1 MIGTI
6 LVVMKDN
13 KKAAELNEI
22 LHKNAENILG
32 RMGVP
37 KPKSTGF
44 ILNFIFSG
52 EEEVF
57 ENLLREIKNI
67 SDIRIGYSKI

>member
-6 LVVMKDN
+6 TVIMKDN
-13 KKAAELNEI
+13 KKASEINDI

-32 RMGVP
+32 RMGLP

-44 ILNFIFSG
+44 ILSFVFNG
-52 EEEVF
+52 EEKIF
-57 ENLLREIKNI
+57 ENL
-67 SDIRIGYSKI
+67 

>member
-6 LVVMKDN
+6 TVIMKNN
-13 KKAAELNEI
+13 KKAFEINEI

-32 RMGVP
+32 RMGLP

-44 ILNFIFSG
+44 ILSFVFNG
-52 EEEVF
+52 EEEAF
-57 ENLLREIKNI
+57 GNLIKEIENI
-67 SDIRIGYSKI
+67 SDIRVGYCKI